1 MNFKKIFTIYKK
13 EMLDILRDK
22 RTVLSTIV
30 IPIVIYPLL
39 MIGMSSLMS
48 RQEQK
53 IENQSAIIYIDN
65 RIKDANSA
73 KITEALTSVEN
84 IQIMNEVDDPFALLD
99 ENLVKAILT
108 ITDSISDSGHQI
120 IKVKISYNASDEKA
134 TSVFG
139 QINKIIQ
146 DVKDDIVGERLK
158 EINVASDIL
167 NAVEVMEDNV
177 APPEQMFGFFIGKIL
192 PYLLIMMTISSGA
205 VVASDLVAGEKE
217 RGTLETILVSAANR
231 NELVFGKYLT
241 IITVSI
247 VTVFLNLFSMYISIQ
262 HMLSQSGLEIE
273 SIELPIGNFALI
285 LVAMLPLVTL
295 FAAVL
300 LSISTFSRNIKEAQ
314 SYQMP
319 LMLLGMMAAMISM
332 FPAFE
337 LNVGMALIPVIN
349 IALLFKDIM
358 MSNFNLNLF
367 LIVVGST
374 LFLDFIAIYFSVSLF
389 NNESILFRTS
399 EEKSLK
405 FWGKEKKNIF
415 NEQFTTIY
423 FLAMLVIFYYIGS
436 SWQVENMEMG
446 LIKTQLIII
455 ALPVFLILRISKADI
470 KKTLRLQNTDIR
482 NYFVPIIASIPVVIV
497 AAIISQ
503 VINLIYPFP
512 ESYLENLQKVINMS
526 NFPLWKNILII
537 AVLPGICEEL
547 MFRGFIIRGFEKRGF
562 WSAIIITSL
571 LFAVFHLDPFR
582 FIPVGVLGIWMGYLL
597 LKTGSIFVPI
607 LAHVLNNSLAVLL
620 SRDYI
625 PFIGKIVEDGEL
637 PYWTI
642 IPALILI
649 YIIYLWVEKINTNY
663 KKESGE

>member
-1 MNFKKIFTIYKK
+1 
-13 EMLDILRDK
+13 
-22 RTVLSTIV
+22 
-30 IPIVIYPLL
+30 
-39 MIGMSSLMS
+39 
-48 RQEQK
+48 
-53 IENQSAIIYIDN
+53 
-65 RIKDANSA
+65 
-73 KITEALTSVEN
+73 
-84 IQIMNEVDDPFALLD
+84 
-99 ENLVKAILT
+99 
-108 ITDSISDSGHQI
+108 
-120 IKVKISYNASDEKA
+120 
-134 TSVFG
+134 
-139 QINKIIQ
+139 
-146 DVKDDIVGERLK
+146 
-158 EINVASDIL
+158 
-167 NAVEVMEDNV
+167 
-177 APPEQMFGFFIGKIL
+177 
-192 PYLLIMMTISSGA
+192 
-205 VVASDLVAGEKE
+205 
-217 RGTLETILVSAANR
+217 
-231 NELVFGKYLT
+231 
-241 IITVSI
+241 
-247 VTVFLNLFSMYISIQ
+247 MYISIQ

-455 ALPVFLILRISKADI
+455 ALPVFLILRI
-470 KKTLRLQNTDIR
+470 R
-482 NYFVPIIASIPVVIV
+482 
-497 AAIISQ
+497 
-503 VINLIYPFP
+503 
-512 ESYLENLQKVINMS
+512 
-526 NFPLWKNILII
+526 
-537 AVLPGICEEL
+537 
-547 MFRGFIIRGFEKRGF
+547 
-562 WSAIIITSL
+562 SL
-571 LFAVFHLDPFR
+571 CSSPPFR
-582 FIPVGVLGIWMGYLL
+582 C
-597 LKTGSIFVPI
+597 
-607 LAHVLNNSLAVLL
+607 
-620 SRDYI
+620 YI
-625 PFIGKIVEDGEL
+625 
-637 PYWTI
+637 
-642 IPALILI
+642 
-649 YIIYLWVEKINTNY
+649 
-663 KKESGE
+663 